1 MIPKSVIKL
10 TYILILYSGP
20 QKYDQAIYFYLCHV
34 SLYWV
39 YRLIRLSSSNLNY
52 LIGLGAIVLYV
63 NVITLVIPTTNAD
76 FAAILC
82 NVSDQQTY
90 LNIVILFICSDQSL
104 VGISGLLFVLR
115 DYDYQNDQGLGHFQ

>member
-1 MIPKSVIKL
+1 MPCF
-10 TYILILYSGP
+10 T
-20 QKYDQAIYFYLCHV
+20 
-34 SLYWV
+34 YWV
-39 YRLIRLSSSNLNY
+39 YRLVRLSSSNLNY

-104 VGISGLLFVLR
+104 VGISGLLSVLR